1 MVLSKALFSIP
12 ARRWIFDFAR
22 KSEALLSE
30 FDVISS
36 DERFLK
42 PLPIQEYKR
51 MDDSLYKPILSMRGP
66 IRSVIRQKYKRLATI
81 APLYIEN
88 KTMVVPIPCIIDTG
102 APTFMLLGTG
112 AINALTSHKLIRGEL
127 TTRILKGTMI
137 KNGREI
143 LNPIVAELPYTYEDE
158 RTRNDVRYN
167 VLGIYA
173 LQQFGYVIDFNI

>member
-1 MVLSKALFSIP
+1 MMALSKALFSIP

-22 KSEALLSE
+22 KSEVLLSE
-30 FDVISS
+30 LDLMSS

-51 MDDSLYKPILSMRGP
+51 MDDSLYKPILSMRG
-66 IRSVIRQKYKRLATI
+66 QKYKRLATI

-137 KNGREI
+137 KNGREVHD
-143 LNPIVAELPYTYEDE
+143 PIIDELPNQYEDE
-158 RTRNDVRYN
+158 HTKKDVRYN

-173 LQQFGYVIDFNI
+173 LQDFHYVIDFSNNN